1 MMQHLIPNGINFRFA
16 LSYYYL
22 VVGHACD
29 EEQESHSMFFED
41 KQPTAYLEN
50 EFIRRVRLDWEYD
63 EDKEIYVDFIF
74 KSNNPI
80 EVQYG

>member
-1 MMQHLIPNGINFRFA
+1 MNNDPNWNKTGI
-16 LSYYYL
+16 YYL
-22 VVGHACD
+22 IVGHACD

-41 KQPTAYLEN
+41 EQPTAYLES
-50 EFIRRVRLDWEYD
+50 EFIRIVRLDWEYD